1 MKAPEGTAVPRG
13 FGLRPRTRA
22 TRLVWTVIS
31 YLLLSQLVLLFLMP
45 FIWMLGTSLKENSEV
60 TRVPLTL
67 LGSHLE
73 WKNYQRM
80 WETFPFGR
88 AIINGLIVALVGTLL
103 SLVTS
108 GLAAYAFSKL
118 HFRGRDRL
126 FLLYLATLMIP
137 QQALVI
143 PLFLLMNALKWV
155 NTFQAMILP
164 WAFTAFGTFMLR
176 QFFMS
181 VPADFSEAAVLEG
194 AGHFS
199 ILTRIIAPLAKA
211 GFATLTVFT
220 FIMYW
225 NNFQWPM
232 IITNRPEMFTFPVAL
247 GIFQGQF
254 GTAWNLMMDGAALS
268 IVPAIL
274 IYALSQRY
282 IVGGLTISGLGGR

>member
-1 MKAPEGTAVPRG
+1 MRAPD
-13 FGLRPRTRA
+13 RPRQRA
-22 TRLVWTVIS
+22 RVAIVARTTTS
-31 YLLLSQLVLLFLMP
+31 YVLLIFLCALFLMP
-45 FIWMLGTSLKENSEV
+45 FIWMLGTSLKPDSEV

-67 LGSHLE
+67 LGSRIE
-73 WKNYQRM
+73 WKNYERM
-80 WETFPFGR
+80 WNTFPFGR
-88 AIINGLIVALVGTLL
+88 TIINGLIVATLGTLL
-103 SLVTS
+103 CLASS

-155 NTFQAMILP
+155 NTYQAMILP
-164 WAFTAFGTFMLR
+164 WAFNAFGTFMLR

-181 VPADFSEAAVLEG
+181 VPGEFSEAALMEG

-199 ILTRIIAPLAKA
+199 ILARIVAPLATA

-225 NNFQWPM
+225 NNFLWPM
-232 IITNRPEMFTFPVAL
+232 IIASRPEMFTFPVGL
-247 GIFQGQF
+247 GVFQGQF
-254 GTAWNLMMDGAALS
+254 GTVWNLMMAGAALS
-268 IVPAIL
+268 VVPAIL